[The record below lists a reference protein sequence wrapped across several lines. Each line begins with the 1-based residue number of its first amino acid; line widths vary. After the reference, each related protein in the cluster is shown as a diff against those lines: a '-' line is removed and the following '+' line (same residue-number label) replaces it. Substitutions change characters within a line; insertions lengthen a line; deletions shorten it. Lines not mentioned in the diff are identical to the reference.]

1 MSAPVSITTTC
12 DLTVPWVPF
21 RRALCA
27 VLPHAAKD
35 REESVQS
42 LIRVRIIARPD
53 RVYVTA
59 SDRFTVALAL
69 VDPLVPP
76 AKEHHLDL
84 HPDEVRKILAVF
96 TERKEELDYTLR
108 LVASREQLE
117 VRDISG
123 MVDGERLAVNL
134 LPDSE
139 DYPDLPRALARYSN
153 REPVEAPQP
162 SFPLEF
168 LTRFKPA
175 LKCWDADRVRLSM
188 IGLSSGLVV
197 VGEHFVG
204 AITGVTETDE
214 IESQR
219 AAWADRLADDL
230 PPATRLAGVVD
241 ITDLTVELDQD
252 PTEGDPQ

>member
-1 MSAPVSITTTC
+1 MTSAVPITTTC

-35 REESVQS
+35 REESLPP
-42 LIRVRIIARPD
+42 LIRVRIYARPD

-59 SDRFTVALAL
+59 TDRFTVALAL
-69 VDPLVPP
+69 VEPLVPP
-76 AKEHHLDL
+76 DEEHHLDL

-96 TERKEELDYTLR
+96 PERKDELDYTLQ
-108 LVASREQLE
+108 LVASTEQLE
-117 VRDISG
+117 IRDISG

-134 LPDSE
+134 LPVSE
-139 DYPDLPRALARYSN
+139 DFPDLPRALARYTHY
-153 REPVEAPQP
+153 EPVETSQP

-168 LTRFKPA
+168 LTRFKAA

-197 VGEHFVG
+197 VGDTFVG
-204 AITGVTETDE
+204 AITGVSESDE
-214 IESQR
+214 IEIQR
-219 AAWADRLADDL
+219 TAWATCLADDL
-230 PPATRLAGVVD
+230 PPAARMADVVD
-241 ITDLTVELDQD
+241 ITDLTTEIDPD
-252 PTEGDPQ
+252 PTEGEPQ

>member
-1 MSAPVSITTTC
+1 MTSAVPITTTC

-35 REESVQS
+35 REESLPP
-42 LIRVRIIARPD
+42 LIRVRIYARPD

-59 SDRFTVALAL
+59 TDRFTVALAL
-69 VDPLVPP
+69 VEPLVPP
-76 AKEHHLDL
+76 AEEHHLDL
-84 HPDEVRKILAVF
+84 HPEEVRKILAVF
-96 TERKEELDYTLR
+96 PERKDELDYTLQ
-108 LVASREQLE
+108 LVTSTEQLE

-134 LPDSE
+134 LPVSE
-139 DYPDLPRALARYSN
+139 DFPDLPRALARYTHY
-153 REPVEAPQP
+153 EPVETSQP

-168 LTRFKPA
+168 LTRFKAA

-197 VGEHFVG
+197 VGDTFVG
-204 AITGVTETDE
+204 AITGVSEGDE
-214 IESQR
+214 IEMQR
-219 AAWADRLADDL
+219 TAWATCLADDL
-230 PPATRLAGVVD
+230 PPAARMADVVD
-241 ITDLTVELDQD
+241 ITDLTTEID
-252 PTEGDPQ
+252 PDPNEGDPQ